1 MSKYNKNT
9 FRYKLKK
16 DLKDNIGLYLLII
29 PGFAFLLLFSY
40 VPLYG
45 ISLAFKDYDMSLGI
59 MKSPNVGFYNFAR
72 FFKGYYFSEILTN
85 TILISLFSLV
95 VGFIFPLIFA
105 LSLNSVE
112 NIRFKKVVQMISYA
126 PYFISVV
133 VIVQMIN
140 IFFGNSGVV
149 NNLFKALGVNKKIDW
164 TTNPNSFYSLYV
176 WSGLWQ
182 TLGWNSI
189 IYISSLSSINPELYE
204 ASSIDG
210 ATKLQKIL
218 FIEIPSIAPTIVT
231 LLILSAGGILG
242 VGFEKVFL
250 MQNLDNLQTS
260 EVISTYVYKKG
271 LISNDYG
278 LATAVGLFNS
288 LVSFVMLVLVNFI
301 SKKVSDYSIM

>member
-59 MKSPNVGFYNFAR
+59 MKSPSVGLYNFAR
-72 FFKGYYFSEILTN
+72 FFKGYYFSEILSN

-149 NNLFKALGVNKKIDW
+149 NNLFKVLGVNKKIDW

-288 LVSFVMLVLVNFI
+288 VVSFVMLVLVNFI